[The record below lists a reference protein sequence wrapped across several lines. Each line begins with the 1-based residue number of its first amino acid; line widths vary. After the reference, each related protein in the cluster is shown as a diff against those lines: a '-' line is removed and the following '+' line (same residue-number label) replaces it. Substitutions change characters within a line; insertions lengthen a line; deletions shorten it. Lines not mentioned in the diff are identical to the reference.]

1 MTTVRG
7 PDRRSI
13 LKWAALSATAL
24 LGGVA
29 ARGVLENGAALP
41 VPGRGDLLKLGGR
54 AWQVIAVSRG
64 QLPKPGDQM
73 AVTGELLGGRG
84 QKVGEFYANSVF
96 VGAPHGAGAAAA
108 SYVETHH
115 FNLPGGTL
123 VGSGTWHVDGV
134 SRFAI
139 VGGTGRYAGAS
150 GTYTAEQ
157 RPIQMGGDGRASF
170 SFELNLPGGANGG
183 S

>member
-1 MTTVRG
+1 MSTVRG
-7 PDRRSI
+7 PDRRSV
-13 LKWAALSATAL
+13 LKWAALGATTIF
-24 LGGVA
+24 GGLA
-29 ARGVLENGAALP
+29 ARGVLENGAGLRAQ
-41 VPGRGDLLKLGGR
+41 GKGDLLELGGR
-54 AWQVIAVSRG
+54 AWQVIGFARG

-73 AVTGELLGGRG
+73 AVTGELLDNRG

-123 VGSGTWHVDGV
+123 AGSGTWHVDGV

-139 VGGTGRYAGAS
+139 VGGTGRYAGAT

-157 RPIQMGGDGRASF
+157 RPIQMGGDGGASF
-170 SFELNLPGGANGG
+170 IFQLNLRGGANGG